1 MKDLSI
7 FVDES
12 GNFGMNTNHSPYYL
26 VSFVFHDQQ
35 HDISEMVLYIDRYLS
50 ELGFPNHCVHTE
62 PIIRNEAV
70 YKEMTLGERRKI
82 FNCLCRFVRKIPVM
96 HKTFVFKKS
105 EVDSK
110 FQMLSKMSREI
121 TAFINSHLDFF
132 KSFDSIK
139 IYYDNGQAEITS
151 LITTVMAP
159 LIHDLTVKSISPNNY
174 RLFQVADLFCTLM
187 LTNEKYKDKGKLS
200 RSELCI
206 FGNYH
211 NFKKNYYS
219 IFSAQEIK
227 LDY

>member
-1 MKDLSI
+1 MKELSI

-12 GNFGMNTNHSPYYL
+12 GNFGMNAKHSPYYL

-35 HDISEMVLYIDRYLS
+35 HDISEKVSHMERFLS

-70 YKEMTLGERRKI
+70 YKDLTLDERKKI
-82 FNCLCRFVRKIPVM
+82 FNCLCRFARRAPVS
-96 HKTFVFKKS
+96 HKTFVFKKT
-105 EVDSK
+105 EADSK
-110 FQMLSKMSREI
+110 FQMLSRMSREI
-121 TAFINSHLDFF
+121 AAFINSHLAFF
-132 KSFDSIK
+132 KSFDSVK

-159 LIHDLTVKSISPNNY
+159 LIHDLTVKNITANNY

-187 LTNEKYKDKGKLS
+187 LTQEKYMDKGKFS

-206 FGNYH
+206 FSNYH
-211 NFKKNYYS
+211 NFKKNYFS
-219 IFSAQEIK
+219 ILSTKEMK
-227 LDY
+227 

>member
-12 GNFGMNTNHSPYYL
+12 GNFGMNSKHSPYYL

-35 HDISEMVLYIDRYLS
+35 HDISELVSHMERSLS
-50 ELGFPNHCVHTE
+50 DLGFPNHCVHTE

-70 YKEMTLGERRKI
+70 YESMTLEERKKI
-82 FNCLCRFVRKIPVM
+82 FNCLCRFARKAPVSQ
-96 HKTFVFKKS
+96 KTFVFRKS
-105 EVDSK
+105 ETDSK

-121 TAFINSHLDFF
+121 TSFINTHLDFF
-132 KSFDSIK
+132 KSFDSVK

-159 LIHDLTVKSISPNNY
+159 LIHDLSVKSVTPNNY

-187 LTNEKYKDKGKLS
+187 LTQEKYKDRCKLS

-211 NFKKNYYS
+211 SFKKNYLS
-219 IFSAQEIK
+219 ILSTREMK
-227 LDY
+227 

>member
-1 MKDLSI
+1 MKELSI

-12 GNFGMNTNHSPYYL
+12 GNFGMNAKHSPYYL

-35 HDISEMVLYIDRYLS
+35 HDISEKVSHLERFLS

-70 YKEMTLGERRKI
+70 YKDLTLDERKKI
-82 FNCLCRFVRKIPVM
+82 FNCLCRFARRAPVS
-96 HKTFVFKKS
+96 HKTFVFKKT
-105 EVDSK
+105 EADSK
-110 FQMLSKMSREI
+110 FQMLSRMSREI
-121 TAFINSHLDFF
+121 AAFINSHLAFF
-132 KSFDSIK
+132 KSFDSVK

-159 LIHDLTVKSISPNNY
+159 LIHDLTVKNITPNNY

-187 LTNEKYKDKGKLS
+187 LTQEKYMDKGKFS

-206 FGNYH
+206 FSNYH
-211 NFKKNYYS
+211 NFKKNYFS
-219 IFSAQEIK
+219 ILSTKEMK
-227 LDY
+227 

>member
-1 MKDLSI
+1 MKELSI

-12 GNFGMNTNHSPYYL
+12 GNFGMNAKHSPYYL

-35 HDISEMVLYIDRYLS
+35 QNISEMVSHLERILS
-50 ELGFPNHCVHTE
+50 DFGFPNHCVHTE
-62 PIIRNEAV
+62 PIIRNEAI
-70 YKEMTLGERRKI
+70 YKEMSLGERKKI
-82 FNCLCRFVRKIPVM
+82 FNCLCRFARKAPIT

-105 EVDSK
+105 ETNSK

-121 TAFINSHLDFF
+121 TAFINLHLAFF
-132 KSFDSIK
+132 KSFDSVK

-151 LITTVMAP
+151 LVTTVMAP
-159 LIHDLTVKSISPNNY
+159 LIHDLTVKNITPNNY

-187 LTNEKYKDKGKLS
+187 LTQEKYKDKGKLS

-211 NFKKNYYS
+211 NFKKNYLS
-219 IFSAQEIK
+219 ILSSQETK
-227 LDY
+227 